1 MQHLTTLSTGH
12 SQLPTSQQLWSLE
25 VSAVW
30 MGSDLTALP
39 SSPGQRGKPW
49 SGMSRAGTLLRPA
62 TYACMS
68 SSRAGS
74 LADHAAERK
83 RSLYEELSITH
94 IFQPIAFESTGV
106 FGQDALDFF
115 YDLAQRSRCITHD
128 PLTYLKLCQKIS
140 VCMQNFN
147 AVSINGCCTV

>member
-1 MQHLTTLSTGH
+1 MYIIYIYNIWPYHHPLGKGANPGLGCH
-12 SQLPTSQQLWSLE
+12 MLGPF
-25 VSAVW
+25 A
-30 MGSDLTALP
+30 P
-39 SSPGQRGKPW
+39 SNIR
-49 SGMSRAGTLLRPA
+49 
-62 TYACMS
+62 MS

-115 YDLAQRSRCITHD
+115 YDLAQRSRCIMHD